1 MRHRPHRS
9 VLSAQGAP
17 RSLPLAAPR
26 RAAPRRAFVAH
37 PVAHPSPPSVPAAR
51 SPQTSTRQHVQ
62 RYAESTLGMTG
73 QARRPPQAALLQGRG
88 CVRLTPARSQVLA
101 QLRYDLP
108 ASYAFHRAAT
118 KDVEVDLWRFT
129 RATSGS
135 TAQ

>member
-1 MRHRPHRS
+1 
-9 VLSAQGAP
+9 V
-17 RSLPLAAPR
+17 
-26 RAAPRRAFVAH
+26 RAAHACP
-37 PVAHPSPPSVPAAR
+37 
-51 SPQTSTRQHVQ
+51 
-62 RYAESTLGMTG
+62 L
-73 QARRPPQAALLQGRG
+73 
-88 CVRLTPARSQVLA
+88 ARSQLLA